1 MAQYLT
7 YDEYVQYGG
16 TIPEQDFALA
26 EYKAQ
31 SRIDYLTDC
40 RVQKMA
46 TVPEAVKM
54 AVMAIM
60 SYNAKFSS
68 DAQLANPAVA
78 SYSTDGYS
86 ETYGSAAEQTAS
98 ANKALTSEIGQMLY
112 GVKDDYGVPLL
123 YRGLVVSGQ
132 PQPVPVR
139 SEEYVELQ
147 NQMNALQADVEND
160 MDDLRGDVSTNY
172 LRIGR

>member
-1 MAQYLT
+1 
-7 YDEYVQYGG
+7 
-16 TIPEQDFALA
+16 
-26 EYKAQ
+26 
-31 SRIDYLTDC
+31 
-40 RVQKMA
+40 
-46 TVPEAVKM
+46 
-54 AVMAIM
+54 
-60 SYNAKFSS
+60 
-68 DAQLANPAVA
+68 
-78 SYSTDGYS
+78 
-86 ETYGSAAEQTAS
+86 
-98 ANKALTSEIGQMLY
+98 MLY